1 MTIKLSGE
9 TPVQILAHS
18 CIISPSNEGYTFN
31 YSGDGIN
38 WTAYDE
44 ATPSGENLIVNG
56 MAWGTYIKL
65 AGNASE
71 VIINY

>member
-18 CIISPSNEGYTFN
+18 AIFSPSNEGYSLAF
-31 YSGDGIN
+31 SGDGLQ
-38 WTAYDE
+38 WTTYDE
-44 ATPSGENLIVNG
+44 PVPAGENLIVNG

-65 AGNASE
+65 VGNESE
-71 VIINY
+71 VTINY